1 MDLGPNSIDVSAEVD
16 LVAGVLPA
24 TLGRLPLTP
33 GPRRA
38 PVMAPEGGSERIG
51 RAVAGQVRDFGQ
63 VHIAVAQVVAGQGH
77 SPIRQILHWSLAERV
92 AERPCESG
100 A

>member
-1 MDLGPNSIDVSAEVD
+1 MDLGPNSM
-16 LVAGVLPA
+16 PA
-24 TLGRLPLTP
+24 SLGRLPLPP
-33 GPRRA
+33 GSGRA
-38 PVMAPEGGSERIG
+38 PVMAPEGGGERIG
-51 RAVAGQVRDFGQ
+51 RAVAGQVGDLGQ

-77 SPIRQILHWSLAERV
+77 PPIRQILHGSLAERV